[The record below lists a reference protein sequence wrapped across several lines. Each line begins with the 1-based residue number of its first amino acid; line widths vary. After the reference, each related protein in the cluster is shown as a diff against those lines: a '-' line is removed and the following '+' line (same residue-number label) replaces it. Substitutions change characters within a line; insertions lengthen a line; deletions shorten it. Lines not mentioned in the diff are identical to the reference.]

1 MIVVTVVTVVSK
13 INFFSPKK
21 LFSRENF
28 FFTKKPLHK
37 IDHATSSHKKSR
49 NLSTEKII
57 SVVKCVKLLFSKVL
71 GK

>member
-13 INFFSPKK
+13 INFFHQKNCFYEK
-21 LFSRENF
+21 TF